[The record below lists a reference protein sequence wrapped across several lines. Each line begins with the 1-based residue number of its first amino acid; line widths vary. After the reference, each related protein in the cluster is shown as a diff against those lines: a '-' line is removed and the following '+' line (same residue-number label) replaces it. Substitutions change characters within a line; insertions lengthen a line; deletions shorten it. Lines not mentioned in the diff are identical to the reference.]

1 MRRMLFT
8 IVALAGCNNP
18 TYLPE
23 HRPLETQVNMMMGA
37 QNNGLQTDTDLYV
50 IPVRRPSQDEMRALT
65 AEQNQKGLMMP
76 VPWVGTRDFDIEIA
90 YSLKNLDATPVKV
103 QLQLSG
109 GNEFGDYVPANYVD
123 LTANAEDQVPPPPLM
138 GGTPIDLA
146 ANETK
151 AGVFREDDIYE
162 ASLDLEA
169 ITRYPDPA
177 AVMSAPFVVI
187 VHNST
192 ASRVGLE
199 NIPPND
205 VTPAMVRYNFSLS
218 ANGHVVLDYSVRVRD
233 HAGKLALPTDK
244 NLYVKTDAVLAPPVA
259 PPAAPAM
266 P

>member
-1 MRRMLFT
+1 MLLT
-8 IVALAGCNNP
+8 VVALAGCNNP

-23 HRPLETQVNMMMGA
+23 HRPLETHVMMVMGRPDTG
-37 QNNGLQTDTDLYV
+37 QQTDTDLYV
-50 IPVRRPSQDEMRALT
+50 LPVRRPTQAEMKALVDE
-65 AEQNQKGLMMP
+65 QKQKGLMMP
-76 VPWVGTRDFDIEIA
+76 IPWAGTRDFDIEFS

-103 QLQLSG
+103 QLQVSG
-109 GNEFGDYVPANYVD
+109 GNEFGDYIPADYID
-123 LTANAEDQVPPPPLM
+123 PTQNAEDQEPPPPLM
-138 GGTPIDLA
+138 GGTPIDLL

-177 AVMSAPFVVI
+177 AVLSTPFVVI

-192 ASRVGLE
+192 ASKVGLE

-205 VTPAMVRYNFSLS
+205 VTPAMVRYSLLLS
-218 ANGHVVLDYSVRVRD
+218 ANGHVSLDYSVRVRD
-233 HAGKLALPTDK
+233 HSGKLALATDK

-259 PPAAPAM
+259 PPAAAKAM